1 MGPHNMTIE
10 VCQQT
15 LFRGGLRTCDLVRCP
30 RSRQRKGIGTV
41 LQVGKDQEAQAFLGK
56 LDNDPVIGREVD
68 ATSYFELEA
77 MEYQRKGVVSASFA

>member
-1 MGPHNMTIE
+1 MH
-10 VCQQT
+10 
-15 LFRGGLRTCDLVRCP
+15 
-30 RSRQRKGIGTV
+30 V

-77 MEYQRKGVVSASFA
+77 MEYQRKGVVRACAEDHSCGVSPSFYRRLSTSHALVLTSGAFDDCRF

>member
-1 MGPHNMTIE
+1 VQKYLT
-10 VCQQT
+10 
-15 LFRGGLRTCDLVRCP
+15 R
-30 RSRQRKGIGTV
+30 

-77 MEYQRKGVVSASFA
+77 MEYQRKGVVSASVAGALLWQCRPRNA